1 MNTKTNKK
9 RKIITALIALM
20 LVVSLAGCDKA
31 ANDSSDSVDAVVATT
46 ENESVEYTTAS
57 DSEDITQSD
66 VTTTTTGI
74 KETTTEPTT
83 ESTAVTSATSGKT
96 KTQTQKKTTKAS
108 ATKATTQKVV
118 NQSPITTYATTKVTA
133 KATTKKPVVTTAKK
147 TTKKPVVTTKKAT
160 TVKKKTTT
168 AKKTTKRATTTN
180 YWCDDGGTH
189 HIIDVGVIGWHK
201 TYEEAEKAAIAWS
214 LKYLPDSSI
223 SYQIEECDAC
233 GLFTTLYIIDNDK
246 GVTY

>member
-1 MNTKTNKK
+1 MNTKTIKK
-9 RKIITALIALM
+9 KKIVTALIALM
-20 LVVSLAGCDKA
+20 LAAVSLAGCDQTAKTTD
-31 ANDSSDSVDAVVATT
+31 NNSSDTVDAVVTAT
-46 ENESVEYTTAS
+46 ENQSVENTTTS
-57 DSEDITQSD
+57 DFEDITQSTISTTTAVSKETKAESTASSKTKAKTQKQTSKAFTAK
-66 VTTTTTGI
+66 VTTT
-74 KETTTEPTT
+74 
-83 ESTAVTSATSGKT
+83 
-96 KTQTQKKTTKAS
+96 KA
-108 ATKATTQKVV
+108 V
-118 NQSPITTYATTKVTA
+118 NQSPAATYATTKVTA
-133 KATTKKPVVTTAKK
+133 SAATNKPVVTTAKK

-160 TVKKKTTT
+160 TTKKKTTT

-201 TYEEAEKAAIAWS
+201 TYEAAEKAVIAWS

-233 GLFTTLYIIDNDK
+233 GLFTTLYIIDNDN

>member
-1 MNTKTNKK
+1 MNTKTIKK
-9 RKIITALIALM
+9 KKIITALIALT
-20 LVVSLAGCDKA
+20 LVVSFVGCDKA
-31 ANDSSDSVDAVVATT
+31 ADNSNNSVDAVVAAT

-57 DSEDITQSD
+57 DSEDITQPD
-66 VTTTTTGI
+66 VTTTTTGS

-83 ESTAVTSATSGKT
+83 EGSAVTSSKT
-96 KTQTQKKTTKAS
+96 KAQTQKKKVKSTTS
-108 ATKATTQKVV
+108 ATKASVTKATIQKVV
-118 NQSPITTYATTKVTA
+118 NQSPITTYATAKVTA
-133 KATTKKPVVTTAKK
+133 KATTAKK
-147 TTKKPVVTTKKAT
+147 TTKKPVVTTKKVT

-189 HIIDVGVIGWHK
+189 HVIDVGVIGWHK

-223 SYQIEECDAC
+223 SYQVEECDAC